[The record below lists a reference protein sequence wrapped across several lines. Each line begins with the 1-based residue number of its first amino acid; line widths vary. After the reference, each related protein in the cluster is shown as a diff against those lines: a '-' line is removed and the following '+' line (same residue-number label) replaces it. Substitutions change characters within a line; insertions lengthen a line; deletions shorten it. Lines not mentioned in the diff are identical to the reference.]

1 MNKKLSWLAAAAY
14 FLFMLACY
22 LGFSVLNPALRHQ
35 MASIHSLYWT
45 FAMPWATACCAIFAL
60 AVRFVAGL
68 LAKRSAERSTTA
80 S

>member
-1 MNKKLSWLAAAAY
+1 MNKKLSWLAAAVY

-45 FAMPWATACCAIFAL
+45 FAMPVAAGCCAIFAL
-60 AVRFVAGL
+60 AMRFIAGL
-68 LAKRSAERSTTA
+68 LAKRYSARST

>member
-1 MNKKLSWLAAAAY
+1 MNKKLSWLAAAVY

-45 FAMPWATACCAIFAL
+45 FAMPVAAGCCAIFAL
-60 AVRFVAGL
+60 AMRFIAGII
-68 LAKRSAERSTTA
+68 AKRYSARST

>member
-1 MNKKLSWLAAAAY
+1 MNKKLSWLAAAVY

-45 FAMPWATACCAIFAL
+45 FAMPVAAGCCAIFAL
-60 AVRFVAGL
+60 TMRFIAGL
-68 LAKRSAERSTTA
+68 LAKRYSARST

>member
-1 MNKKLSWLAAAAY
+1 
-14 FLFMLACY
+14 MLACY

-45 FAMPWATACCAIFAL
+45 FAMPVAAGCCAIFAL
-60 AVRFVAGL
+60 AMRFIAGL
-68 LAKRSAERSTTA
+68 LAKRYSARST

>member
-1 MNKKLSWLAAAAY
+1 MNKKLSWLAAAMY

-45 FAMPWATACCAIFAL
+45 FAMPVAAGCCAIFAL
-60 AVRFVAGL
+60 AMRFIAGL
-68 LAKRSAERSTTA
+68 LAKRYSARST

>member
-1 MNKKLSWLAAAAY
+1 MNKKLSWLAAAFY

-22 LGFSVLNPALRHQ
+22 LAFSAMNPHLRHQ

-45 FAMPWATACCAIFAL
+45 FAMPVAAGCCAIFAL
-60 AVRFVAGL
+60 AMRFVAGL
-68 LAKRSAERSTTA
+68 LAKRYSARST

>member
-1 MNKKLSWLAAAAY
+1 MNKKLSWIAAALY
-14 FLFMLACY
+14 FLFMIACY
-22 LGFSVLNPALRHQ
+22 LGFSAMNPALRHQ

-45 FAMPWATACCAIFAL
+45 FAMPVAAGCCAVFAL
-60 AVRFVAGL
+60 ALRFVAGL